1 MNALELIESFS
12 EFKEFKNIDRETM
25 MNILQD
31 VFRSMLKKKYGT
43 DEHIDVIINPDKG
56 DLEIWINREIVPDG
70 EVEDNNI
77 EIALSTAIGI
87 EPDFE
92 VGEEVAEEVKL
103 EGFGRRNVLS
113 LRQNLISRILELE
126 KDHIYKKYKERIG
139 EIITGE
145 VYQVWKREILI
156 LDDEGN
162 ELILPK
168 SEQIPSDYFKKGES
182 IRAVVARVDL
192 RNNSPIIVLS
202 RTATEFLE
210 RLFELEVP
218 EVFDGLI
225 TIKKIVREPGER
237 AKVAVESYDD
247 RIDPVGAC
255 VGMKGARIHGIVREL
270 KNENIDV
277 INYTDNNKLFIQRA
291 LSPAKITTIDLNE
304 DDARADVYLK
314 SDQVSLAIGRG
325 GHNIKL
331 AGKLTGY
338 EIDVYREGAEDIED
352 VDLDEFKDEL
362 EEWVI
367 TELKSIGLDSAQSVL
382 ELNKEELLK
391 RTDLEEETV
400 EDVLN
405 VLKAEFDQED
415 DKASDK
421 LADKETDKAA
431 GKAEEE

>member
-43 DEHIDVIINPDKG
+43 DDHIDVIINPDKG
-56 DLEIWINREIVPDG
+56 DVEIWINREIVPDG
-70 EVEDNNI
+70 EVEDENI
-77 EIALSTAIGI
+77 EIALSKAILI

-103 EGFGRRNVLS
+103 DDFGRRNVLS

-145 VYQVWKREILI
+145 VYQVWKREILV

-168 SEQIPSDYFKKGES
+168 QEQIPSDYFKKGES
-182 IRAVVARVDL
+182 VRAVVARVDL
-192 RNNSPIIVLS
+192 RNNSPIIILS

-277 INYTDNNKLFIQRA
+277 INYTSNDKLFIQRA
-291 LSPAKITTIDLNE
+291 LSPAKITSIELDEETG
-304 DDARADVYLK
+304 RADVYLK
-314 SDQVSLAIGRG
+314 TDQVSLAIGKG

-331 AGKLTGY
+331 AGKLSGY

-352 VDLDEFKDEL
+352 VDLDEFSDEI
-362 EEWVI
+362 EGWVI
-367 TELKSIGLDSAQSVL
+367 KELKSIGLDSAKSVL
-382 ELNKEELLK
+382 ELNSEELTK
-391 RTDLEEETV
+391 RTDLELETV

-405 VLKAEFDQED
+405 VLKAEFE
-415 DKASDK
+415 
-421 LADKETDKAA
+421 
-431 GKAEEE
+431 

>member
-43 DEHIDVIINPDKG
+43 DDHIDVIINPDKG
-56 DLEIWINREIVPDG
+56 DVEIWINREIVPDG
-70 EVEDNNI
+70 EVEDENI
-77 EIALSTAIGI
+77 EIALSKAVLI

-103 EGFGRRNVLS
+103 DDFGRRNVLS

-145 VYQVWKREILI
+145 VYQVWKREILV

-168 SEQIPSDYFKKGES
+168 QEQIPSDYFKKGES
-182 IRAVVARVDL
+182 VRAVVARVDL
-192 RNNSPIIVLS
+192 RNNSPIIILS

-277 INYTDNNKLFIQRA
+277 INYTSNDKLFIQRA
-291 LSPAKITTIDLNE
+291 LSPAKITSIEL
-304 DDARADVYLK
+304 DDETGRADVYLK
-314 SDQVSLAIGRG
+314 TDQVSLAIGKG

-331 AGKLTGY
+331 AGKLSGY

-352 VDLDEFKDEL
+352 VDLDEFSDEI
-362 EEWVI
+362 EGWVI
-367 TELKSIGLDSAQSVL
+367 KELKSIGLDSAKSVL
-382 ELNKEELLK
+382 ELNSEELTR
-391 RTDLEEETV
+391 RTDLEMETV

-405 VLKAEFDQED
+405 VLKAEFE
-415 DKASDK
+415 
-421 LADKETDKAA
+421 
-431 GKAEEE
+431 